1 MHPTRGSRVRFPLS
15 RGSWET
21 TEAVAKAC
29 STHQSTAPGV
39 LFILFLQSFAGPRG
53 GARTKIVLREYRGVP
68 GTALQAGVGLGSS
81 PTLTKW
87 SFEPDTAT
95 GGARR
100 RSILKKEGRG
110 VEYSSE
116 SLNISSIEQG
126 NAFNT
131 EEGRTR
137 RRSTSSAAS
146 HRGVYEYLQVC
157 PFGQKTQRFEFVS
170 ARQSG
175 PPSRLV
181 REPGGKI
188 PTHPANKF
196 RRRTHR
202 KNSDW
207 KKTQYTTL
215 EFEFE
220 GGSWS
225 IWWSSYAISVASDR
239 QTSPI

>member
-29 STHQSTAPGV
+29 STHQSTATGV

-110 VEYSSE
+110 VEH
-116 SLNISSIEQG
+116 LQRIS
-126 NAFNT
+126 
-131 EEGRTR
+131 
-137 RRSTSSAAS
+137 
-146 HRGVYEYLQVC
+146 
-157 PFGQKTQRFEFVS
+157 
-170 ARQSG
+170 
-175 PPSRLV
+175 
-181 REPGGKI
+181 
-188 PTHPANKF
+188 
-196 RRRTHR
+196 
-202 KNSDW
+202 
-207 KKTQYTTL
+207 
-215 EFEFE
+215 
-220 GGSWS
+220 
-225 IWWSSYAISVASDR
+225 
-239 QTSPI
+239 

>member
-1 MHPTRGSRVRFPLS
+1 MGSLPVS
-15 RGSWET
+15 RDSWET

-29 STHQSTAPGV
+29 STHQSSATGV

-126 NAFNT
+126 IVVQYC
-131 EEGRTR
+131 R
-137 RRSTSSAAS
+137 RKDAASINVFSSVSSREASTSICKSA
-146 HRGVYEYLQVC
+146 H
-157 PFGQKTQRFEFVS
+157 S
-170 ARQSG
+170 ARK
-175 PPSRLV
+175 R
-181 REPGGKI
+181 
-188 PTHPANKF
+188 
-196 RRRTHR
+196 
-202 KNSDW
+202 
-207 KKTQYTTL
+207 
-215 EFEFE
+215 
-220 GGSWS
+220 
-225 IWWSSYAISVASDR
+225 SV
-239 QTSPI
+239 